1 MSGSIRKYI
10 YIIII
15 IISGILVC
23 SAILASHPVI
33 PYLPQDFNTDSSDE
47 SDDSDAKKEKDI
59 KFSVKKTFT
68 EDWSDLDRKP
78 PIDLKNPSNVK
89 EEVEYDYL
97 TDTYVYKTKVGDQ
110 VISIPF
116 NMTKEEYLNYT
127 NRKLIQSFFNS
138 KNADLLVKE
147 GDNEFNFLDMQF
159 SLGPAEKIFGPG
171 GIQVKTQGSAEISFG
186 LKQNKIE
193 NPSLPAKARNKTY
206 FDFDE
211 KIQLNV
217 NAKVGDKMNFALNYN
232 TDATFDFDAQQLKL
246 SYQGKEDEIIKSL
259 EAGNVSMTTGSSL
272 IRGGA
277 ALFGVKTSLQ
287 FGKLNVTALLAQ
299 QESSSQSVSSKGG
312 AQTRN
317 FEFMA
322 DAYDEDRH
330 FFLSHYFRDN
340 YDQFISKLP
349 YISSGIEISKIEVW
363 VTNKRGNYDEARN
376 IVGFMDLGE
385 ASKKANDFWQGGSVT
400 YPSNSSNNLYQT
412 IVSEYS
418 EARNINLVTQVLSSL
433 SAYGIDGGKDFEK
446 VESARKMSESEYI
459 LNKSLGYIS
468 LKSKLNSDEVLAVAF
483 EYTINGRA
491 YQVGE
496 FSTSTEN
503 SQQTLFLK
511 LLKGT
516 AVNVQLPMWHLMMKN
531 VYSLNAYQIQ
541 KDKFKLDIQY
551 MSDTTGVY
559 LNYIQAGNI
568 ADQILLRV
576 LNLDRL
582 DSRNE
587 RNPDGIFD
595 YVEGYTVI
603 PSMGR
608 VVFPAVEPFGSF
620 LASKI
625 GDQQLASKY
634 CYQELYDS
642 TLTIAQQV
650 AEKNKFRI
658 KGEYRSSSGSEI
670 NLNAMNVP
678 RGSVVVTAGGVT
690 LTENTDYTVDYTMG
704 IVTILNQSIL
714 DAGTNINVSLESQSM
729 FSMQRK
735 TMMGLDLQ
743 YAFNK
748 DFNVGATVMH
758 LSEKPLTNKVTMD
771 DIPLNNTIYGFNAS
785 YKTTFMWLTNLMGAV
800 PWINAT
806 APSSFSVNGEFAQ
819 LVPGHS
825 SSITKEGHAYL
836 DDFESSQTGYDIR
849 SPYAWQM
856 ASTPYDPGSN
866 ALFPEASLSNDVE
879 YGKNRALL
887 NWYNIDRLFTQKNS
901 SLTPAHLKRDLD
913 QLSNHYVREVSYS
926 EIYPNKELSYGE
938 SGILNIM
945 NISYYP
951 NERGPYN
958 LDWEGLD
965 DMGYLTNPEKRWG
978 GMMRKIDNTDF
989 EAQNIEYI
997 QFWMMDPFI
1006 YDSTGVVK
1014 GGDLYFNLGE
1024 VSEDILKD
1032 GMKAFENGLPI
1043 DGDTTYLATTVWGRV
1058 SKRTSTVYAFE
1069 TASGARKKQDVG
1081 FNGLSTEDEFEFSTY
1096 KNYVE
1101 SARTRLSNQGYER
1114 LINDPFSFLNDPAG
1128 DNYHYYRGSDYD
1140 NEEVD
1145 ILTRY
1150 KRYNGVE
1157 GNSTASEDSPEKYDI
1172 SARTTPDVEDINQD
1186 NTLNEYERY
1195 YQYKVSLRPADLT
1208 VGQNYVS
1215 DVKTSR
1221 VKLRNGQEE
1230 TIKWYQFKIP
1240 LTEYQKKVGAINDF
1254 KTIRFIRLFMT
1265 DFEKDVHL
1273 RFASMEL
1280 MRGDWRTYTQTLHKD
1295 GSSPITNGSLAV
1307 SVVNIEENAGSLPVN
1322 YIMPPGVT
1330 RVVDPGQS
1338 QITQLNEQ
1346 SMALKISDLA
1356 PADARAVYKNSSIDM
1371 RQYKRI
1377 QMFVHSE
1384 AFIDNITNLKNG
1396 ELSVFMRL
1404 GSDYKDNYYEY
1415 EIPLT
1420 LTEPGSYNNNSLTDR
1435 KSVWPE
1441 SNMFDFPLSLL
1452 TDLKLERNAEK
1463 RKSFSN
1469 VTFNTLYSIYDPDKL
1484 KNKVSIVGNP
1494 TLSEVRTIMI
1504 GVRNN
1509 SRSVKDATIWVD
1521 ELRLAGF
1528 NEEGGWAAKA
1538 NATLG
1543 ISDIATINVGGQIET
1558 AGFGSVDQG
1567 LSQRRMDNYYQ
1578 YNISTQVDAGR
1589 LLPEQIKLK
1598 APVYYSYSQEVTS
1611 PEYDPFNQDIKLSQS
1626 LENCDTK
1633 AQRDSIR
1640 NLAQEVVTVESFS
1653 VSGAK
1658 FNVQG
1663 EKPMPWDPANLSASY
1678 AYSRTSKHDPTTEFE
1693 NNYSYRGSLSYNYSP
1708 YFKPLTPFSGI
1719 SSKSPYLKLAK
1730 EFQLNW
1736 LPNNIGL
1743 YTNMNRTYYEQQLR
1757 NIDETGTSNFAVP
1770 ISFSKNFLWDRQ
1782 AVVSWDILKSLK
1794 LNFNASTNARIDE
1807 PNTPVNKRLYPDE
1820 YEHWKDSVRQNILKL
1835 GTPIKYNQTFDANFT
1850 VPLNKIPLLDWSTAS
1865 LKYNSSYVWNKGTY
1879 VDEYTNLGNNI
1890 TNQAQYQGD
1899 VKFNFENLYNKSNF
1913 LKETNKKFAPS
1924 NRSSNNKKND
1934 SKSKKKFSQRIQ
1946 LKKDTTVTVKH
1957 NLDNKNLKVTAQNN
1971 KKEPYP
1977 IKYKVKDKNTII
1989 ITTNDS
1995 IPVQLTINQGKRQE
2009 EQIWYQSAQYGA
2021 RTLMMVRNASVG
2033 YKRTTSTYLPSFEP
2047 NVGNFFGQNNSSAMT
2062 PGLGFAFGFETGEEF
2077 VNKAMR
2083 NGWLLVNDSL
2093 TTPASYAVT
2102 EDLQYKITIEPFRDL
2117 KIDLNGTRTH
2127 TRNTT
2132 HQFMFS
2138 DVPKQHSGSFTM
2150 TTIAIKTSLKN
2161 YKAENYYQSD
2171 AFDNLVRY
2179 RSEISRRIHSKYEGT
2194 TYPNSGFLQSSH
2206 LAGTQYNPD
2215 LAGQRLNSSDVLIPA
2230 FMAAYTGKDPKKVGL
2245 SPFPSI
2251 LSALPNWKITYGGLV
2266 RLIPGAS
2273 KYLRSINVSHAYRCT
2288 YSVGSFASFLNYVEN
2303 SNGLGF
2309 ALDATNNC
2317 PVPSSPFDITSVSIT
2332 ESFAPLIGFDLNFK
2346 NGVTGK
2352 IEYKDTRNLSL
2363 NISAVQIVES
2373 VSKDITVGS
2382 GYKIANFNTIIGMKG
2397 GGQKG
2402 VNHDLTLRG
2411 DFTFRRQNALIRKI
2425 DENYT
2430 QATSGN
2436 RSMTI
2441 KFTADY
2447 TFSKYLT
2454 IRGYYDKQINTPLVS
2469 SSSYPI
2475 SNSNFGVTLKMALT
2489 R

>member
-1 MSGSIRKYI
+1 MSERIRKHI
-10 YIIII
+10 YILFIII
-15 IISGILVC
+15 GGILGC
-23 SAILASHPVI
+23 SAIFASGSQI
-33 PYLPQDFNTDSSDE
+33 PYLPQDNTNNSDE
-47 SDDSDAKKEKDI
+47 EDKKNV

-68 EDWSDLDRKP
+68 EDWEDLDKQN
-78 PIDLKNPSNVK
+78 PIDLKSPSNIK
-89 EEVEYDYL
+89 EDIEYDYL

-110 VISIPF
+110 VISVPF

-127 NRKLIQSFFNS
+127 RRKLIQSYFNS
-138 KNADLLVKE
+138 KNAELLVKE

-159 SLGPAEKIFGPG
+159 GLGPAEKIFGPG
-171 GIQVKTQGSAEISFG
+171 GIQVRTQGSAEISFG
-186 LKQNKIE
+186 LKKNKID
-193 NPSLPAKARNKTY
+193 NPSLPAKSRNKTY

-217 NAKVGDKMNFALNYN
+217 NAKVGDKMDFALNYN

-272 IRGGA
+272 IRGSA
-277 ALFGVKTSLQ
+277 ALFGVKTTLQ

-299 QESSSQSVSSKGG
+299 QESTSQSVSSKGG

-317 FEFMA
+317 FEFTA
-322 DAYDEDRH
+322 DSYDEDRH

-363 VTNKRGNYDEARN
+363 VTNKRGNYDQARN
-376 IVGFMDLGE
+376 IVAFMDLAESTKLG
-385 ASKKANDFWQGGSVT
+385 SNYWQSTGVGF
-400 YPSNSSNNLYQT
+400 PSNTSNNLYQT
-412 IVSEYS
+412 IVNDYPD
-418 EARNINLVTQVLSSL
+418 ARNINQVTQSL
-433 SAYGIDGGKDFEK
+433 SQLSAFGIDGGKDFEK
-446 VESARKMSESEYI
+446 VESARRMSESEYI

-468 LKSKLNSDEVLAVAF
+468 LKSKLNPDEVLAVAY
-483 EYTINGRA
+483 EYTANGKV

-503 SQQTLFLK
+503 SQQSMYLK

-516 AVNVQLPMWHLMMKN
+516 AVNTRLPMWHLMMKN

-568 ADQILLRV
+568 ADQLLIRV

-582 DSRNE
+582 DSQNE
-587 RNPDGIFD
+587 RNPDGYFD
-595 YVEGYTVI
+595 YVEGFTVI
-603 PSMGR
+603 PSIGR
-608 VVFPAVEPFGSF
+608 VIFPSIEPFGSF

-625 GDQQLASKY
+625 GNAQLADKY

-642 TLTIAQQV
+642 TLTVARQV

-735 TMMGLDLQ
+735 TMMGLDVQ

-748 DFNVGATVMH
+748 DFNIGATVMH
-758 LSEKPLTNKVTMD
+758 LSEKPLTTKVNMD

-785 YKTTFMWLTNLMGAV
+785 YKTSFMWLTNLMGSV
-800 PWINAT
+800 PWIDAT
-806 APSSFSVNGEFAQ
+806 APSSFSINGEFAQ
-819 LVPGHS
+819 LKPGHS
-825 SSITKEGHAYL
+825 KTITKDGHAYL

-849 SPYAWQM
+849 TPYSWQM
-856 ASTPYDPGSN
+856 ASTPYDPSSN
-866 ALFPEASLSNDVE
+866 ALFPEAALSNDVA

-901 SLTPAHLKRDLD
+901 SLTPAHIKRDLE

-938 SGILNIM
+938 SGMLNIM
-945 NISYYP
+945 NISFYP
-951 NERGPYN
+951 TERGPYN
-958 LDWEGLD
+958 LDWEGID
-965 DMGYLTNPEKRWG
+965 EMGYLTNPKSRWG

-1006 YDSTGVVK
+1006 YDSTNHVA

-1032 GMKAFENGLPI
+1032 GMKSFENGLPI

-1069 TASGARKKQDVG
+1069 TATGARKLQDVG
-1081 FNGLSTEDEFEFSTY
+1081 LNGLSTEDEFNFSSY

-1101 SARTRLSNQGYER
+1101 RASGRLSDAGYQR
-1114 LINDPFSFLNDPAG
+1114 LISDPFSFLNDPAG

-1140 NEEVD
+1140 NQEVD

-1150 KRYNGVE
+1150 KRYNAVE
-1157 GNSTASEDSPEKYDI
+1157 GNSTASEDSPERYDI

-1195 YQYKVSLRPADLT
+1195 YQYKISLRPTDLT
-1208 VGQNYVS
+1208 VGNNYVS

-1221 VKLRNGQEE
+1221 VKLRNGKEE

-1254 KTIRFIRLFMT
+1254 KTIRFIRLFLT

-1280 MRGDWRTYTQTLHKD
+1280 MRGDWRTYTQELNKD
-1295 GSSPITNGSLAV
+1295 GVTPVSKGSIAV
-1307 SVVNIEENAGSLPVN
+1307 SVVNIEENAGSIPVN

-1346 SMALKISDLA
+1346 SMALKIGDLA
-1356 PADARAVYKNSSIDM
+1356 PSDARAVYKNSSIDM

-1377 QMFVHSE
+1377 QMFVHGE
-1384 AFIDNITNLKNG
+1384 AFIDNLTNLKSG

-1415 EIPLT
+1415 EIPIS
-1420 LTEPGSYNNNSLTDR
+1420 LTEPGIYNNNSLTDR
-1435 KSVWPE
+1435 KTVWPE
-1441 SNMFDFPLSLL
+1441 SNMFDFPLTLL

-1463 RKSFSN
+1463 RKNYSN
-1469 VTFNTLYSIYDPDKL
+1469 VTFNTVYSIYDPEKL
-1484 KNKVSIVGNP
+1484 RNRVSIVGNP
-1494 TLSEVRTIMI
+1494 SLSEVRTIMI

-1509 SRSVKDATIWVD
+1509 SKTIKDANVWVD
-1521 ELRLAGF
+1521 ELRLVGF

-1538 NATLG
+1538 NASLG
-1543 ISDIATINVGGQIET
+1543 ISDIASINVGGQIET
-1558 AGFGSVDQG
+1558 AGFGSVDQS
-1567 LSQRRMDNYYQ
+1567 LSQRRIDNYYQ
-1578 YNISTQVDAGR
+1578 YNISTQVEAGR
-1589 LLPEQIKLK
+1589 LIPEPVKLK
-1598 APVYYSYSQEVTS
+1598 APVYYSYSQEVTT
-1611 PEYDPFNQDIKLSQS
+1611 PEYDPYNQDIKLSQS

-1633 AQRDSIR
+1633 AQRDSVR
-1640 NLAQEVVTVESFS
+1640 SLSQEVVTVESFS
-1653 VSGAK
+1653 VSGLK
-1658 FNVQG
+1658 FNIQG
-1663 EKPMPWDPANLSASY
+1663 DKPMPWDPANLTMSY
-1678 AYSRTSKHDPTTEFE
+1678 AYSRTSKRDPTTDFE
-1693 NNYSYRGSLSYNYSP
+1693 NNYNYRGSISYNYSP
-1708 YFKPLTPFSGI
+1708 YFKPWKPFSGI
-1719 SSKSPYLKLAK
+1719 KSKSPYVRLAK
-1730 EFQLNW
+1730 DFTFNW

-1743 YTNMNRTYYEQQLR
+1743 YSNMNRTYYEQQLK
-1757 NIDETGTSNFAVP
+1757 NVDETGMSEFYVP

-1782 AVVSWDILKSLK
+1782 TTISWDLLKTLK
-1794 LNFNASTNARIDE
+1794 LNFNASTNSRIDE
-1807 PNTPVNKRLYPDE
+1807 PNTPVNKQLYPDE
-1820 YEHWKDSVRQNILKL
+1820 YEHWKDSVRQNILRM
-1835 GTPIKYNQTFDANFT
+1835 GTPIKFNQTFDAAYT
-1850 VPLNKIPLLDWSTAS
+1850 LPLNKIPFLDWSSAS
-1865 LKYNSSYVWNKGTY
+1865 VKYNSSYVWNKGTF
-1879 VDEYTNLGNNI
+1879 VDEFTNLGNNI

-1899 VKFNFENLYNKSNF
+1899 IKFNMENLYNKSAF
-1913 LKETNKKFAPS
+1913 LKETNRKFSPT
-1924 NRSSNNKKND
+1924 NRASNNKNNNNNAKA
-1934 SKSKKKFSQRIQ
+1934 KKKFSQRIQ

-1957 NLDNKNLKVTAQNN
+1957 NLDNKNLKVTALNS
-1971 KKEPYP
+1971 KKEPYS

-1989 ITTNDS
+1989 ITTKDS
-1995 IPVQLTINQGKRQE
+1995 EAVQLTINQGKRPE
-2009 EQIWYQSAQYGA
+2009 EELWYQTAQYGSRA
-2021 RTLMMVRNASVG
+2021 LMAVRNISLG
-2033 YKRTTSTYLPSFEP
+2033 YKRTSSTYLPSFQP
-2047 NVGNFFGQNNSSAMT
+2047 SVGDFMGQNNESLMA
-2062 PGLGFAFGFETGEEF
+2062 PGLGFAFGFETGEEYI
-2077 VNKAMR
+2077 NKALR
-2083 NGWLLVNDSL
+2083 NNWLIVNDSL
-2093 TTPASYAVT
+2093 TSPASFAIT
-2102 EDLQYKITIEPFRDL
+2102 EDLQYKISIEPFRDF
-2117 KIDLNGTRTH
+2117 KIDLNGSRVH
-2127 TRNTT
+2127 TQSSTY
-2132 HQFMFS
+2132 QFMFP
-2138 DVPKQHSGSFTM
+2138 DVPRQHSGSFTM
-2150 TTIAIKTSLKN
+2150 TTIAVKTSLKR
-2161 YKAENYYQSD
+2161 YKAENGYQSD
-2171 AFDNLVRY
+2171 AFDNLVKY
-2179 RSEISRRIHSKYEGT
+2179 RSTISGRINSQYAGAK
-2194 TYPNSGFLQSSH
+2194 YPNTGFLASSH
-2206 LAGTQYNPD
+2206 LAGTTFDPNI
-2215 LAGQRLNSSDVLIPA
+2215 AGNRLNSADVLIPA
-2230 FMAAYTGKDPKKVGL
+2230 FVAAYTGRDAKNVGL

-2251 LSALPNWKITYGGLV
+2251 LSILPNWRVTYGGLV

-2273 KYLRSINVSHAYRCT
+2273 KYLRSINVNHAYRCT
-2288 YSVGSFASFLNYVEN
+2288 YSVGSFASYLNYIEN
-2303 SNGLGF
+2303 SEGLGF
-2309 ALDATNNC
+2309 ALDATNDC
-2317 PVPSSPFDITSVSIT
+2317 PMPSSPFDIGSVSIT
-2332 ESFAPLIGFDLNFK
+2332 ESYAPLIGFDLNFK
-2346 NGVTGK
+2346 NGVTAK

-2363 NISAVQIVES
+2363 NITSVQIVES
-2373 VSKDITVGS
+2373 VSKDVTVGA

-2402 VNHDLTLRG
+2402 VNHDLTLRS
-2411 DFTFRRQNALIRKI
+2411 DFSFRKQNALIRKI

-2436 RSMTI
+2436 KSLTI